1 MRSIAIIL
9 PSEASMDKNE
19 EFGLLPR
26 WRRLMDE
33 YKKYFDEI
41 NVYTCDKQN
50 FSEKLGV
57 RHHPCKWLIN
67 VKYLKAISYN
77 FWLLKEIGNI
87 KADIIRFFGSVYPL
101 MPLFCMRNKTPKITS
116 YQYDFYMKTKLDFG
130 NFRGKIGYWAEKYS
144 VKYVG
149 NIITTTYEL
158 KDIIKKRYGVDS
170 IVNPNFVDLSLFHP
184 SDVEDDYLFFA
195 GRIFYTKG
203 IDLMIEMMCQ
213 FKKEGRTTKFILAG
227 DGDIEHYRKIIKD
240 KDVSELMQFV
250 GPKSANEIADYMRHA
265 KVFVFP
271 TTTQEGH
278 PKSLIEALASGC
290 PCVVSKVLGNT
301 EVVQEKFHNGIFV
314 EPCSQEQL
322 NNAVRQLLDDR
333 KLRSILKINAVKSA
347 QKFDVIQVVKREVD
361 IIDAIIVKN
370 KNGI

>member
-1 MRSIAIIL
+1 MKSIVIIL

-26 WRRLMDE
+26 WKRLMDE

-41 NVYTCDKQN
+41 NVYTCDKQD
-50 FSEKLGV
+50 FSTKLGIK
-57 RHHPCKWLIN
+57 HHPCKWLIN
-67 VKYLKAISYN
+67 AKYMKAISYN
-77 FWLLKEIGNI
+77 FWLLKEMGKI

-130 NFRGKIGYWAEKYS
+130 AFRGQIGYWAEKYS

-158 KDIIKKRYGVDS
+158 KDIIKKRYGVES
-170 IVNPNFVDLSLFHP
+170 TVNPNFVDLSTFNP
-184 SDVEDDYLFFA
+184 SNEEKDYLFFA

-203 IDLMIEMMCQ
+203 IDLMIEMMRQ
-213 FKKEGRTTKFILAG
+213 FKEEGRKTKFILAG
-227 DGDIEHYRKIIKD
+227 DGDVEHYRQVIKEKGID
-240 KDVSELMQFV
+240 DMMEFI
-250 GPKSANEIADYMRHA
+250 GPKPAAQVAELMRHA

-290 PCVVSKVLGNT
+290 PCVVTKVLGNT
-301 EVVQEKFHNGIFV
+301 EVVQESFHNGISI
-314 EPCSQEQL
+314 EPKNQEQL
-322 NNAVRQLLDDR
+322 NEAVRRLLDNDE
-333 KLRSILKINAVKSA
+333 LRLSLKKNAVKSA
-347 QKFDVIQVVKREVD
+347 QKFDITQVVKHEIE
-361 IIDAIIVKN
+361 IIDSIITNQK
-370 KNGI
+370 K

>member
-1 MRSIAIIL
+1 MKRISIIL

-26 WRRLMDE
+26 WKRLMDE
-33 YKKYFDEI
+33 YKLYFDEI
-41 NVYTCDKQN
+41 DVYTCDKQN

-67 VKYLKAISYN
+67 AKYMKAISYN
-77 FWLLKEIGNI
+77 FWLLSKMGEI

-101 MPLFCMRNKTPKITS
+101 MPLFCLRNKTPKITS

-130 NFRGKIGYWAEKYS
+130 AFRGQIGYWAEKYS

-170 IVNPNFVDLSLFHP
+170 TVNPNFVDLSTFKP
-184 SDVEDDYLFFA
+184 TDDEQDYIFFA

-203 IDLMIEMMCQ
+203 IDLMIEMMKT
-213 FKKEGRTTKFILAG
+213 FKTEGRKTRFILAG
-227 DGDIEHYRKIIKD
+227 DGDVDHYRQIVKKEHLD
-240 KDVSELMQFV
+240 DLMEFI
-250 GPKSANEIADYMRHA
+250 GPKPAAEVAELMRHA
-265 KVFVFP
+265 KVFCFP

-290 PCVVSKVLGNT
+290 PCVVTKVLGNT
-301 EVVQEKFHNGIFV
+301 EVVQEKFENGISI
-314 EPCSQEQL
+314 EPKNQEQL
-322 NNAVRQLLDDR
+322 TDAVRRLLDDD
-333 KLRSILKINAVKSA
+333 KLRAKLKVNAVSSA
-347 QKFDVIQVVKREVD
+347 KKFDVKTVVKHEVD
-361 IIDAIIVKN
+361 IIDKIISK
-370 KNGI
+370 KK